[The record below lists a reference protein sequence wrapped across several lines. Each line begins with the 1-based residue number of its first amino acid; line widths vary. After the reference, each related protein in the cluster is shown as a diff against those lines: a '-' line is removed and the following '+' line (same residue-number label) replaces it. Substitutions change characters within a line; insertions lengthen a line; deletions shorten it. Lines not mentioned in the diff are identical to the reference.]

1 MTEATEPLAGRAGQ
15 DMAATIEE
23 LHGAI
28 EAFRPRTDREVGSR
42 ERMLAELGRLTRP
55 FDREADPVHFTASAI
70 VIGPRGVLL
79 HLHKRIRRWLQPGG
93 HIDPG
98 ETPIEAALREAGEET
113 GLPVA
118 LAGGRRELFHLDVHT
133 AYAGHIHLDLRYLLE
148 APDRDPAPAEGESQ
162 DVAWFSPQAA
172 EQLADEALLDALHRL
187 PSSAG
192 TGG

>member
-1 MTEATEPLAGRAGQ
+1 MTGTPRPLAGPAGQ
-15 DMAATIEE
+15 EAAATIEE
-23 LHGAI
+23 LHRDI
-28 EAFRPRTDREVGSR
+28 EAFGPRTDREAGSR

-55 FDREADPVHFTASAI
+55 FDRDADPVHFTASAI

-113 GLPVA
+113 GLPVT
-118 LAGGRRELFHLDVHT
+118 LAGGQPGLFHLDVHT

-148 APDRDPAPAEGESQ
+148 APDRDPAPADGESQ
-162 DVAWFSPQAA
+162 EVAWFGREAA
-172 EQLADEALLDALHRL
+172 EELADEALLDALRRL
-187 PSSAG
+187 APPARPG
-192 TGG
+192 R